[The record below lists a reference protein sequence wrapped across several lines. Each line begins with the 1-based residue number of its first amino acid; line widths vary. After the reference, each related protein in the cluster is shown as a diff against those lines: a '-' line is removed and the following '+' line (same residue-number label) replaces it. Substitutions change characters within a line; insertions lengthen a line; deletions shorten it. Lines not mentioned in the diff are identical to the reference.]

1 MAFFPNPLF
10 FKDEV
15 YAITGA
21 AMEVPNT
28 LGNGLNEK
36 VYENALVVECRLRK
50 IPFDQQPRFPV
61 DYKGCRV
68 GEFIPDLILHGK
80 IIVDTKTIDHIT
92 DVELSQMLNYLRVTG
107 LTLGLIVNFKHAR
120 LEVRRV
126 VLEMGLTANERE

>member
-1 MAFFPNPLF
+1 MAFFPNPLL

-21 AMEVPNT
+21 AMEVLNT

-92 DVELSQMLNYLRVTG
+92 DVELS
-107 LTLGLIVNFKHAR
+107 
-120 LEVRRV
+120 
-126 VLEMGLTANERE
+126 